1 LRKFFALL
9 ILSILSFISYSSYLS
24 RPVFDDNKSEQ
35 VGHIS
40 IASIEKGL
48 TLARDLLGD
57 IYLLT
62 AADDQTLQGIN
73 LSTKYNQKYSDA
85 LQAYKLL
92 GRETLVSLYHSAQS
106 ASLTWSQLSTPVMG
120 HSQHIAVGTNY
131 QVHAKEVGLDGTP
144 FLFPKLST
152 PTAWNSAVTAGTRLD
167 HEVEL
172 CTLPISD
179 YHRGDP
185 INVAYILCGDFT
197 DRWTLVKNIKLSGEM
212 GKTGFVDAKGG
223 ESHLPL
229 GPFLLIPHHGDL
241 VADIELS
248 LYVNQQ
254 KRQQAKISQMVWSFA
269 NILDHVLNDCQ
280 SAYQSLKGNVSITES
295 CQSIAAGT
303 IVLTG
308 TPEGVMF
315 NPATLWNPYFYLQ
328 PDDKINSY
336 GTYLGVI
343 INIVDQPL
351 SLEI

>member
-1 LRKFFALL
+1 LKGLQLKKIFALL
-9 ILSILSFISYSSYLS
+9 ILTITSFICYSSYLS
-24 RPVFDDNKSEQ
+24 RPVFDGNESEQ
-35 VGHIS
+35 VGNLS
-40 IASIEKGL
+40 IAGIEKGL
-48 TLARDLLGD
+48 TLARDSSGA

-62 AADDQTLQGIN
+62 EANEQSLQGIN
-73 LSTKYNQKYSDA
+73 LSEQYNQQYSDA

-92 GRETLVSLYHSAQS
+92 GKETLVSLYHSAQS
-106 ASLTWSQLSTPVMG
+106 VSLAWSQLSTPVMG

-131 QVHAKEVGLDGTP
+131 QAHAKEVGLDGTP

-152 PTAWNSAVTAGTRLD
+152 PTTWNSAITAGTRLD

-172 CTLPISD
+172 CALPIND
-179 YHRGDP
+179 YQRGDP

-197 DRWTLVKNIKLSGEM
+197 DRWLLVKNIKLSGEM

-229 GPFLLIPHHGDL
+229 GPFLLIPHHVDL

-248 LYVNQQ
+248 LYVNKQ
-254 KRQQAKISQMVWSFA
+254 KRQQAKISQMVWSFT
-269 NILDHVLNDCQ
+269 NIFDHTLDDCL
-280 SAYQSLKGNVSITES
+280 STYQSLKGNVSIIDN

-303 IVLTG
+303 LILTG

-328 PDDKINSY
+328 PGDKINSY
-336 GTYLGVI
+336 GTYLGKIKNSVK
-343 INIVDQPL
+343 
-351 SLEI
+351 

>member
-1 LRKFFALL
+1 MKKIFVLL
-9 ILSILSFISYSSYLS
+9 ILSITSFIFYSSYLS
-24 RPVFDDNKSEQ
+24 RPVFDSNESEQ
-35 VGHIS
+35 AGKIS

-48 TLARDLLGD
+48 TLARDSSGD

-62 AADDQTLQGIN
+62 EANEQTLQGIN
-73 LSTKYNQKYSDA
+73 LSEIYNQQYPDA
-85 LQAYKLL
+85 LQAYKFL
-92 GRETLVSLYHSAQS
+92 GKETLVALYHSAQS
-106 ASLTWSQLSTPVMG
+106 APLAWSQLSTPIMG

-131 QVHAKEVGLDGTP
+131 QAHAKEVGLDGIP

-152 PTAWNSAVTAGTRLD
+152 PTTWNSAVTAGTRLD

-172 CTLPISD
+172 CALPIND
-179 YHRGDP
+179 YHRGDL

-229 GPFLLIPHHGDL
+229 GPFLLIPHHVDL

-254 KRQQAKISQMVWSFA
+254 KRQQAKISQMVWSFS
-269 NILDHVLNDCQ
+269 NILDHVLDDCQ
-280 SAYQSLKGNVSITES
+280 SAYQSLKGHISIIDN
-295 CQSIAAGT
+295 CQNIPAGT

-328 PDDKINSY
+328 PNDQINSY
-336 GTYLGVI
+336 GTYLGKITNNVE
-343 INIVDQPL
+343 QPL
-351 SLEI
+351 SLEN